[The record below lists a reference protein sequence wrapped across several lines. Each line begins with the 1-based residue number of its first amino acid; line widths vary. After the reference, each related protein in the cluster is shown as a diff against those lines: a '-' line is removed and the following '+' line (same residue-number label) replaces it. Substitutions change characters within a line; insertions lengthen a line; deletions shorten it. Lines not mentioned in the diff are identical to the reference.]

1 MGCLVSVSGFVA
13 GFWLLITLALWGNAS
28 YQESH
33 KIFLIIE
40 AVLVLWFLACL
51 KKIRSPEYKAK
62 QERAREDLAA
72 YKAADAER
80 KQQKAER
87 MAQETERRRRATAV
101 VSTRLIG
108 ESAPE
113 YKKGVGNMVVRG
125 AVGSL
130 FGPAG
135 AVIGM
140 ATTKNKNVNKGK
152 RRFLVKYEDGHVEE
166 KVVTTSD
173 PLYKVYM
180 EHLEWE

>member
-1 MGCLVSVSGFVA
+1 MGCLVALTGVSA
-13 GFWLLITLALWGNAS
+13 AFWLVITLAMWETAS
-28 YQESH
+28 ETGTLN
-33 KIFLIIE
+33 IFLIIE
-40 AVLVLWFLACL
+40 AVMVLWFLACL
-51 KKIRSPEYKAK
+51 KKIRSPEYKTK
-62 QERAREDLAA
+62 QEKARDDLAA
-72 YKAADAER
+72 YKAANLEKKRQRNERMEQEAER
-80 KQQKAER
+80 RK
-87 MAQETERRRRATAV
+87 RATTV

-113 YKKGVGNMVVRG
+113 YKKSVGDMAVRG
-125 AVGSL
+125 AVGGL

-152 RRFLVKYEDGHVEE
+152 RRFLVKYEDGHIEE
-166 KVVTTSD
+166 KVVTASD